1 MFRRGDF
8 KKLGMLGSGKKNTK
22 IFKVE
27 HIQTKKIYVLK
38 EVEARS
44 LEKLNEYKEE
54 AVQLAKAQNHPNI
67 LQFYGYYFYE
77 TTHSTFKLGIVCEF
91 LNDESNL
98 EKIFRKREI
107 RNLIWKEDELLKMIY
122 SMVDGLAFLQSI
134 GICHRDIKPAN
145 LFLLDSNEIKIIDF
159 GESKEYLLDEENN
172 PSTMATIRGT
182 PQYLSPILWN
192 AHVVIQT
199 KQVEHNIYKSD
210 VFSTGL
216 VLYQLCSMKD
226 VTGFN
231 QKTMYID
238 GEKLVKEGLALL
250 GKTYSA
256 RVTELLRKMLIFDE
270 ERRPNFIELAK
281 MIFGEAYQPKVEK
294 NNYEFY
300 INGGKINDLS
310 NNLNNLNLN
319 NNNNNNNNFSQ
330 QANNN
335 NHNNNNLANNQN
347 NKKRERSAEE
357 KAELFQ
363 QYNEK
368 QNLKFNMNKITYWFE
383 FGGNMIAKFY
393 IDKDESKW
401 KLIGKYKSEF
411 PSHFQVLFV
420 DDDFGHFL
428 IGGTDSNNTF
438 QYRDGQ
444 ITKKASLTI
453 DRSFMSL
460 LLFNNS
466 ILAIGGYEYNE
477 KNQIGSIEVYDI
489 EQDKWQT
496 NVFEDL
502 KVARSQA
509 NALVFNAKTAF
520 VFGGYNKSLGTLN
533 SVERIN
539 FNSKSTEL
547 LEVKLPFPL
556 RRFASV
562 KISESKVL
570 IMGGITRLCKE
581 TDNVHCWDLEANLIT
596 KMPNLSRVGIIEHE
610 VILDEA
616 GLIHVFFENNYG
628 TSPPVRAV
636 YNFLEI

>member
-91 LNDESNL
+91 LNDDSNL
-98 EKIFRKREI
+98 EKIFRKREM
-107 RNLIWKEDELLKMIY
+107 RSFFWKEEELLKMIY

-216 VLYQLCSMKD
+216 VMYQVCSMKD

-231 QKTMYID
+231 QKTLYID
-238 GEKLVKEGLALL
+238 GEKLIKEGLQQL
-250 GKTYSA
+250 GKVYSPK
-256 RVTELLRKMLIFDE
+256 VTEMLRKMLTFDE
-270 ERRPNFIELAK
+270 ERRPNFTELAK
-281 MIFGEAYQPKVEK
+281 LIFGENYQPKVEK
-294 NNYEFY
+294 NNYDFY
-300 INGGKINDLS
+300 VAGGKMPDLNS
-310 NNLNNLNLN
+310 NNLNNNNSNGTNQINNLN
-319 NNNNNNNNFSQ
+319 NNNNSNNN
-330 QANNN
+330 
-335 NHNNNNLANNQN
+335 NNNNL
-347 NKKRERSAEE
+347 NKKKERTPEE
-357 KAELFQ
+357 KAELFR
-363 QYNEK
+363 QYSEK
-368 QNLKFNMNKITYWFE
+368 NNLKFNMNKITYWFE

-444 ITKKASLTI
+444 ITKKNSLNI
-453 DRSFMSL
+453 ERSFMSL
-460 LLFNNS
+460 VLINNQV
-466 ILAIGGYEYNE
+466 LAIGGYEYNE

-489 EQDKWQT
+489 EQDKWQL

-509 NALVFNAKTAF
+509 NALLFNSKTVFI
-520 VFGGYNKSLGTLN
+520 FGGYNKSLGTLN
-533 SVERIN
+533 SIERIN
-539 FNSKSTEL
+539 CANRTTEL
-547 LEVKLPFPL
+547 LEVKLPLPL
-556 RRFASV
+556 RRFGSV
-562 KISESKVL
+562 KISESKVVV
-570 IMGGITRLCKE
+570 MGGITRLCKE
-581 TDNVHCWDLEANLIT
+581 TDAVHCWDFEANT
-596 KMPNLSRVGIIEHE
+596 FSKMPNLPRVGIIEHE

-616 GLIHVFFENNYG
+616 GQIHVFFENNYG

>member
-27 HIQTKKIYVLK
+27 HMQTKKIYVLK

-91 LNDESNL
+91 LNDDSNL
-98 EKIFRKREI
+98 EKIFRKRETRTI
-107 RNLIWKEDELLKMIY
+107 YWKEDELLKMIY
-122 SMVDGLAFLQSI
+122 SMIDGLAFLQSI

-159 GESKEYLLDEENN
+159 GESKEYLLDEDNN
-172 PSTMATIRGT
+172 ASTMATIRGT

-210 VFSTGL
+210 VFSAGL

-231 QKTMYID
+231 QKTLYID
-238 GEKLVKEGLALL
+238 GEKLIKEGLGLL
-250 GKTYSA
+250 GKTYSS
-256 RVTELLRKMLIFDE
+256 RVIDVLRKMLMFDE
-270 ERRPNFIELAK
+270 ERRANFTELAK
-281 MIFGEAYQPKVEK
+281 HIFGDNYQPKIEK
-294 NNYEFY
+294 TNYDFF
-300 INGGKINDLS
+300 IGGGKVNDL
-310 NNLNNLNLN
+310 NNLNNNIHNQVN
-319 NNNNNNNNFSQ
+319 NNNNNI
-330 QANNN
+330 
-335 NHNNNNLANNQN
+335 NNLANQ
-347 NKKRERSAEE
+347 NKKRDCTREE
-357 KAELFQ
+357 KAELFRQ
-363 QYNEK
+363 SCEK

-393 IDKDESKW
+393 IEKDESKW

-420 DDDFGHFL
+420 DDDYGHFI
-428 IGGTDSNNTF
+428 IGGTDCNNTF

-444 ITKKASLTI
+444 ITKKNSFNI

-460 LLFNNS
+460 VLLNNT

-489 EQDKWQT
+489 EQDKWQL

-509 NALVFNAKTAF
+509 NALVFNAKTVF

-533 SVERIN
+533 SIERIN
-539 FNSKSTEL
+539 CANKVTEL
-547 LEVKLPFPL
+547 LEVKLPLPL

-562 KISESKVL
+562 KISETKIL

-581 TDNVHCWDLEANLIT
+581 TDNVHCWDLEASLFT
-596 KMPNLSRVGIIEHE
+596 KMPSLPRVGIIEHE
-610 VILDEA
+610 VILDDSA
-616 GLIHVFFENNYG
+616 QIHVFFENNYG

>member
-98 EKIFRKREI
+98 EKVFRKREI
-107 RNLIWKEDELLKMIY
+107 RTLFWKEDELLKMIY
-122 SMVDGLAFLQSI
+122 SMIDGLAFLQSI

-145 LFLLDSNEIKIIDF
+145 LFLLDTNEIKIIDF

-210 VFSTGL
+210 VFSAGL

-231 QKTMYID
+231 QKTLYID
-238 GEKLVKEGLALL
+238 GEKLIKEGLAQL
-250 GKTYSA
+250 GKMYSQ
-256 RVTELLRKMLIFDE
+256 RVIEVLRKMLLFDE
-270 ERRPNFIELAK
+270 EKRPNFIELSK
-281 MIFGEAYQPKVEK
+281 IIFGENYHPKIEK
-294 NNYEFY
+294 NNYDFY
-300 INGGKINDLS
+300 ISGGKINDLNMNKNNNLTQGNFLNS
-310 NNLNNLNLN
+310 NNNTNNPNINSNNNLNNVGN
-319 NNNNNNNNFSQ
+319 S
-330 QANNN
+330 
-335 NHNNNNLANNQN
+335 
-347 NKKRERSAEE
+347 NKKKEKSPEE
-357 KAELFQ
+357 KADLFR
-363 QYNEK
+363 QYCEK
-368 QNLKFNMNKITYWFE
+368 YNLKFNSNKITYWFE

-420 DDDFGHFL
+420 DDDVGHIL

-444 ITKKASLTI
+444 ITKKSSLNI

-460 LLFNNS
+460 VLFNNT

-477 KNQIGSIEVYDI
+477 KNQISSIEVYDI
-489 EQDKWQT
+489 ETDKWLL
-496 NVFEDL
+496 NIYEDL

-509 NALVFNAKTAF
+509 NALLFNSKTIF
-520 VFGGYNKSLGTLN
+520 IFGGYNKSLGTLN
-533 SVERIN
+533 SIERIN
-539 FNSKSTEL
+539 TSNKVTEL
-547 LEVKLPFPL
+547 LDIKLPIPL
-556 RRFASV
+556 RRFATV
-562 KISESKVL
+562 KISDSKVL

-581 TDNVHCWDLEANLIT
+581 TDNVHCWDLESNLFS
-596 KMPNLSRVGIIEHE
+596 KMVNLPRVGIIEHE
-610 VILDEA
+610 VILDET
-616 GLIHVFFENNYG
+616 GQIQVFYENNYG
-628 TSPPVRAV
+628 TSPPVRAM
-636 YNFLEI
+636 YNFLEL